1 MGFGYATVVEPQI
14 WMQQRGFSLP
24 VGLFECKT
32 MTRSK
37 KAEGQAAPVSL
48 DQLAEAG
55 KRKVE
60 ENLKTLKEKKEKVL
74 QNATLHVTTIS
85 VADSSSRY
93 TPPSPV
99 SPSSDLPQFYRSW

>member
-1 MGFGYATVVEPQI
+1 
-14 WMQQRGFSLP
+14 
-24 VGLFECKT
+24 